1 MSASL
6 AVVNRRRGITV
17 LGLVLLIIVVV
28 LAVIFLVR
36 YLGQHQTAQ
45 TSLEPKRVEAWCIT
59 ASSA

>member
-1 MSASL
+1 MSGSF

-36 YLGQHQTAQ
+36 YLGQHQTAK
-45 TSLEPKRVEAWCIT
+45 TSLEPQRVEAWCIT

>member
-1 MSASL
+1 MSGSL

-17 LGLVLLIIVVV
+17 LALVLLIIVVV

-36 YLGQHQTAQ
+36 YLGQHQTAK
-45 TSLEPKRVEAWCIT
+45 TSLEPQRGEAWSIT